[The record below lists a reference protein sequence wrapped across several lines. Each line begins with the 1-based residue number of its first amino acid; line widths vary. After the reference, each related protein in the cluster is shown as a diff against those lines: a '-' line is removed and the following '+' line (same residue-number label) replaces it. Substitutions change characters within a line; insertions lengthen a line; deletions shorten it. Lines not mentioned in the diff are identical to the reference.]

1 VPAFAGDGSVPLRN
15 ANRVVFDSAVDLKL
29 TNQLVSMARPARV
42 SPEVIL
48 AAAALEF
55 AERGFG
61 GARVDRI
68 ARRAKVN
75 KAMIYYHFKSKQRL
89 YRTLLR
95 RMFSLAAERLQA
107 IAAAD
112 GTPAAK
118 VDRAIAGIAGFIQ
131 EHTFFPAIMLREVAE
146 GGAHLDR
153 ETLQTLAAVPLA
165 VAGIVQEGVA
175 AGDFR
180 PIDPVFAYFSMLA
193 PIVFYLA
200 GTPIRKELS
209 HLHVIDLRALSPAAF
224 VQQAQESA
232 RRSLA
237 RDARRP

>member
-1 VPAFAGDGSVPLRN
+1 
-15 ANRVVFDSAVDLKL
+15 
-29 TNQLVSMARPARV
+29 MARPARV

-55 AERGFG
+55 AARGFA

-75 KAMIYYHFKSKQRL
+75 KAMIYYHFKSKERL

-95 RMFSLAAERLQA
+95 RMFTLAAERLQA
-107 IAAAD
+107 IAGGSGAPAD
-112 GTPAAK
+112 K
-118 VDRAIAGIAGFIQ
+118 VDLAIAGIAAFIQ

-146 GGAHLDR
+146 AGSHLDR
-153 ETLQTLAAVPLA
+153 ETLKALAAVPRT
-165 VAGIVQEGVA
+165 VAGIVEEGVTR
-175 AGDFR
+175 GDFR

-209 HLHVIDLRALSPAAF
+209 HLNVINMRAMSPAEF
-224 VQQAQESA
+224 VEQAQESA
-232 RRSLA
+232 RRALK
-237 RDARRP
+237 RDAWAIVRPSA

>member
-1 VPAFAGDGSVPLRN
+1 VPAFAGDGGVQLRN
-15 ANRVVFDSAVDLKL
+15 ANGVVFDSAVDFKL

-42 SPEVIL
+42 SPDVIL

-209 HLHVIDLRALSPAAF
+209 HLHVIDLRALSPASF

>member
-1 VPAFAGDGSVPLRN
+1 MG
-15 ANRVVFDSAVDLKL
+15 
-29 TNQLVSMARPARV
+29 RPARV
-42 SPEVIL
+42 SPDAIL

-55 AERGFG
+55 SARGFA

-75 KAMIYYHFKSKQRL
+75 KAMIYYHFKSKEQL

-95 RMFSLAAERLQA
+95 QMFTRAAERLQA
-107 IAAAD
+107 IAAGSA
-112 GTPAAK
+112 TPAEK
-118 VDRAIAGIAGFIQ
+118 VDLAIAGIAAFIQ

-153 ETLQTLAAVPLA
+153 ETLRTLAAVPLTI
-165 VAGIVQEGVA
+165 AGIVEQGVA
-175 AGDFR
+175 SGDFR
-180 PIDPVFAYFSMLA
+180 PVDPVFAYFSMLA

-209 HLHVIDLRALSPAAF
+209 HLHVINMRAMSPAQF
-224 VQQAQESA
+224 VEQAQESA
-232 RRSLA
+232 RRALK
-237 RDARRP
+237 RDAWAIVRSTA

>member
-1 VPAFAGDGSVPLRN
+1 
-15 ANRVVFDSAVDLKL
+15 
-29 TNQLVSMARPARV
+29 MARPARV
-42 SPEVIL
+42 SPDVIL

-55 AERGFG
+55 AARGFA

-75 KAMIYYHFKSKQRL
+75 KAMIYYHFKSKERL

-95 RMFSLAAERLQA
+95 RMFTLAAQRLQA
-107 IAAAD
+107 IAGGSGAPAD
-112 GTPAAK
+112 K
-118 VDRAIAGIAGFIQ
+118 VDLAIAGIAAFIQ

-146 GGAHLDR
+146 GGSHLDR
-153 ETLQTLAAVPLA
+153 ETLKALAAVPRT
-165 VAGIVQEGVA
+165 VAGIVEEGVTR
-175 AGDFR
+175 GDFR

-209 HLHVIDLRALSPAAF
+209 HLNVINMRAMSPAEF
-224 VQQAQESA
+224 VEQAQESA
-232 RRSLA
+232 RRALK
-237 RDARRP
+237 RDAWAIVRPTA

>member
-1 VPAFAGDGSVPLRN
+1 MP
-15 ANRVVFDSAVDLKL
+15 
-29 TNQLVSMARPARV
+29 RPARV
-42 SPEVIL
+42 SPDVIL

-55 AERGFG
+55 AARGFA

-75 KAMIYYHFKSKQRL
+75 KAMIYYHFKSKERL

-95 RMFSLAAERLQA
+95 RMFTLAAQRLQA
-107 IAAAD
+107 IAGGSGAPAD
-112 GTPAAK
+112 K
-118 VDRAIAGIAGFIQ
+118 VDLAIAGIAAFIQ

-146 GGAHLDR
+146 GGSHLDR
-153 ETLQTLAAVPLA
+153 ETLKALAAVPRT
-165 VAGIVQEGVA
+165 VAGIVEEGVTR
-175 AGDFR
+175 GDFR

-209 HLHVIDLRALSPAAF
+209 HLNVINMRAMSPAEF
-224 VQQAQESA
+224 VEQAQESA
-232 RRSLA
+232 RRALK
-237 RDARRP
+237 RDAWAIVRPTA

>member
-1 VPAFAGDGSVPLRN
+1 
-15 ANRVVFDSAVDLKL
+15 
-29 TNQLVSMARPARV
+29 MARPARV
-42 SPEVIL
+42 SPDVIL

-68 ARRAKVN
+68 ATRAKVN

-89 YRTLLR
+89 YRALLR

-107 IAAAD
+107 IAAAH
-112 GTPAAK
+112 GTPADK
-118 VDRAIAGIAGFIQ
+118 VDRAIAGMAAFIQ

-153 ETLQTLAAVPLA
+153 ETLQTLAAVPRA
-165 VAGIVQEGVA
+165 VAGIVQQGVA
-175 AGDFR
+175 SGDFR
-180 PIDPVFAYFSMLA
+180 PVDPVFAYFSMLA

-200 GTPIRKELS
+200 GAPIRKEIS
-209 HLHVIDLRALSPAAF
+209 HLHVIDMRALSLAAF

-237 RDARRP
+237 RDARHP